1 MDQNII
7 AFPTARVARVA
18 RDLPR
23 HAAATR
29 IVSIEKWKR
38 RARPHRT
45 ANGVFF
51 MTNVLTTS
59 GDFA

>member
-1 MDQNII
+1 MNSSVI
-7 AFPTARVARVA
+7 AFARPRTANSNV
-18 RDLPR
+18 PR
-23 HAAATR
+23 LTRGGATV
-29 IVSIEKWKR
+29 VSLERWKR

-51 MTNVLTTS
+51 MTSVLTGG